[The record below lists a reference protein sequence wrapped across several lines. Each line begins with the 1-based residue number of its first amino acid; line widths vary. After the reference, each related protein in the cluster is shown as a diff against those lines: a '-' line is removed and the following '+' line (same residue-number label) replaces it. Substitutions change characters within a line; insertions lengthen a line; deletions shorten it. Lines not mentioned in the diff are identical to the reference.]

1 MINKIFLDENE
12 YYNLINLHYKL
23 YKPLNTFSNLEQ
35 VIRIQKKKKILG
47 IKWPLPILL
56 NSKKTESLMKRNCNY
71 GLFYKKKS

>member
-35 VIRIQKKKKILG
+35 VIRIQKKKKFSE
-47 IKWPLPILL
+47 L
-56 NSKKTESLMKRNCNY
+56 N
-71 GLFYKKKS
+71 GLYQSY